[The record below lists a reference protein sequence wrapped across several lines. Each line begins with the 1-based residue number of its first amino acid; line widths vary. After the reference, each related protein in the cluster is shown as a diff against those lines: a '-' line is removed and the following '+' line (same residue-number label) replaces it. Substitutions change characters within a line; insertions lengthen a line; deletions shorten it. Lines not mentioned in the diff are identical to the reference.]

1 MTESTSSSP
10 SAQPEGSAADKPY
23 PANPDEARQL
33 KKQGVRWTN
42 VEIRE
47 YYLRVNGGISE
58 QDEKWQQQGLSAEER
73 AHRAYEIR
81 HNARITCREMMESEE
96 EVAMLRARDQEKYG
110 NPDGP
115 TFVQLVEKARKDGL
129 RGDDVYLSII
139 GSSQRTDEK
148 TNQKLGVSSQP
159 KK

>member
-1 MTESTSSSP
+1 MASTESTGSGEQRG
-10 SAQPEGSAADKPY
+10 AQGGKPY
-23 PANPDEARQL
+23 PASPQEAQAL
-33 KKQGVRWTN
+33 KRQGVSWTN

-47 YYLRVNGGISE
+47 YYLKINGGIGAL
-58 QDEKWQQQGLSAEER
+58 DEEWQRQGLSAEER

-81 HNARITCREMMESEE
+81 HNARITCREMMDSEDE
-96 EVAMLRARDQEKYG
+96 IKMLRARDQEKYG

-115 TFVQLVEKARKDGL
+115 TFEQLVTKARKDGL
-129 RGDDVYLSII
+129 QGDAVYESII

-148 TNQKLGVSSQP
+148 TNQKLGVSPQQ

>member
-1 MTESTSSSP
+1 MSTSTSSSD
-10 SAQPEGSAADKPY
+10 SAQEGGAAGKPY
-23 PANPDEARQL
+23 PANPQEARQL
-33 KKQGVRWTN
+33 KQQGVSWTN

-47 YYLRVNGGISE
+47 YYLRVNSGISE
-58 QDEKWQQQGLSAEER
+58 QDERWQREGLSAEER

-96 EVAMLRARDQEKYG
+96 EIAMLRARDREKYG

-115 TFVQLVEKARKDGL
+115 TFTQLVEKARKDGL

-148 TNQKLGVSSQP
+148 TNQKLGVSSQS